1 MFYTAVRRE
10 VGGFGVGSDL
20 MWEVEGVLGINLT
33 HCIFTEVG
41 YRALSVDYEN
51 DGLLFDTI
59 THGPQITIGI
69 TF

>member
-1 MFYTAVRRE
+1 VRGE
-10 VGGFGVGSDL
+10 IGGFDVGSDL
-20 MWEVEGVLGINLT
+20 MWAVEGVIGINLT

-51 DGLLFDTI
+51 NGFLFDTI
-59 THGPQITIGI
+59 THGPQITTGI